1 MPRIPKFEETLYE
14 KTEFSGKILMYSSIS
29 WNVLFP
35 IVDII
40 RLLKKNT
47 IIGHTYGKG
56 QTIIKHYG
64 SQYGHT
70 IIGYDLKN
78 KNDYLQNLRMI
89 NNIFI
94 FTDESDV
101 IATNLIN
108 ASKKNKINVICYSNL
123 DHIYHF
129 YKNGSEK
136 IIIKTPQE
144 VIDLV
149 YELSDFNEAKKMAE
163 LFPDFEIIEPSELL
177 SKSTLE
183 ECMEM
188 MKKVEIEAKNKQVVT
203 NKIYFDPATN
213 KLKKVDYE
221 RSQRNRNYEEESAI
235 ADKKIANNKSLIRSF
250 FKSKV

>member
-14 KTEFSGKILMYSSIS
+14 KTEFSGKILMYSSVS

-108 ASKKNKINVICYSNL
+108 AAKKNKINVICYSNL
-123 DHIYHF
+123 DHIYYF

-136 IIIKTPQE
+136 IIINTPQE

-188 MKKVEIEAKNKQVVT
+188 MKKVEIEVKNKQVVT